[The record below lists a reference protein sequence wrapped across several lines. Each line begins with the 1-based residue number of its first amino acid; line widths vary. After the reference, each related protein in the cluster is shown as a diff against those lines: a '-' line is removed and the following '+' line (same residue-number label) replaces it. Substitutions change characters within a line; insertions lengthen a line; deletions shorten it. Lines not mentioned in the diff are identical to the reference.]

1 MIKEKYGFKKLYSEG
16 LSIKSP
22 LNIKYQIYALNSL
35 RDGIEEYDKRHGWRG
50 AISNKLS
57 NKNWK
62 KDLKNIKLDPT

>member
-22 LNIKYQIYALNSL
+22 LNIKYQIYTLDLL

-50 AISNKLS
+50 HFQ
-57 NKNWK
+57 
-62 KDLKNIKLDPT
+62 